1 MRPEKENGTDPGKQ
15 VIREDHTKSENRLIR
30 KDHTKPED
38 HPIREDHMK
47 PEKEIQER
55 DTGKR
60 YRKQILKSCRHKKS
74 RPGFPGR
81 LFSGKISVFQERFL
95 TFVSSFLNLF

>member
-60 YRKQILKSCRHKKS
+60 YRKEIQETDPEIL
-74 RPGFPGR
+74 PP
-81 LFSGKISVFQERFL
+81 
-95 TFVSSFLNLF
+95 